1 LHTLAAFDLSTSELL
16 KRFGAERHNGP
27 SSSFQLS
34 AIGITLVGAGASRTR
49 RPKEEIQMRL
59 VDNLRKA
66 EEKGVMSIRRS
77 MERARDEW
85 SDVERRIRQRM
96 RIYPHK
102 QKAAVAGAGQMNVE
116 HDVPEQSSAPGEQR
130 KPIVSIH
137 GQDL

>member
-1 LHTLAAFDLSTSELL
+1 VPA
-16 KRFGAERHNGP
+16 
-27 SSSFQLS
+27 Q
-34 AIGITLVGAGASRTR
+34 
-49 RPKEEIQMRL
+49 EEIDMRL

-102 QKAAVAGAGQMNVE
+102 QKAAAAGAASTNPGA
-116 HDVPEQSSAPGEQR
+116 DLPEQSAGPGEPR

>member
-1 LHTLAAFDLSTSELL
+1 L
-16 KRFGAERHNGP
+16 KQVRPER
-27 SSSFQLS
+27 
-34 AIGITLVGAGASRTR
+34 AG
-49 RPKEEIQMRL
+49 PKEEIEMRL

-102 QKAAVAGAGQMNVE
+102 QKAAVAGAGQTNLE
-116 HDVPEQSSAPGEQR
+116 RDVPEQSSGEAR

-137 GQDL
+137 GHDL

>member
-1 LHTLAAFDLSTSELL
+1 
-16 KRFGAERHNGP
+16 
-27 SSSFQLS
+27 
-34 AIGITLVGAGASRTR
+34 
-49 RPKEEIQMRL
+49 MRL

-66 EEKGVMSIRRS
+66 EEKGVRSIRRS
-77 MERARDEW
+77 MERACDEW

-102 QKAAVAGAGQMNVE
+102 QKAAAAGAGQTSLE
-116 HDVPEQSSAPGEQR
+116 HEVPEQSSASGEPR

>member
-1 LHTLAAFDLSTSELL
+1 
-16 KRFGAERHNGP
+16 
-27 SSSFQLS
+27 
-34 AIGITLVGAGASRTR
+34 
-49 RPKEEIQMRL
+49 MRL

-66 EEKGVMSIRRS
+66 EEKGVMSIRRG

-102 QKAAVAGAGQMNVE
+102 QNKQRAAAAGVGQTGLE
-116 HDVPEQSSAPGEQR
+116 HDVPEHSSESGEQR

-137 GQDL
+137 GQDLDT

>member
-1 LHTLAAFDLSTSELL
+1 
-16 KRFGAERHNGP
+16 
-27 SSSFQLS
+27 
-34 AIGITLVGAGASRTR
+34 
-49 RPKEEIQMRL
+49 MRL

-77 MERARDEW
+77 IERARDEW

-102 QKAAVAGAGQMNVE
+102 QRTAAAGSGQMNLERDAPE
-116 HDVPEQSSAPGEQR
+116 HSSASDEQR

-137 GQDL
+137 GQDLNGR